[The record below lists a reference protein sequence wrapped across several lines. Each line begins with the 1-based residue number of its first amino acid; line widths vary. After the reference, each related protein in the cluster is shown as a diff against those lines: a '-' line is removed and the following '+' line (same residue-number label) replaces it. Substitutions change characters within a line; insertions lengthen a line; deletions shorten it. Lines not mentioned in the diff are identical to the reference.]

1 MKRGTTPTIALT
13 LDGIDFQIID
23 KAELTIVQHNEKKL
37 IKQLKINV
45 EKHGMYT
52 VLNQLETLSLEPGKC
67 TLQVKILFVDGSVIA
82 TDAMTFNVQEILNDE
97 VIE

>member
-13 LDGIDFQIID
+13 LEGIDFAFID

-45 EKHGMYT
+45 EKCGMYT
-52 VLNQLETLSLEPGKC
+52 VLNQLETLSLEAGKC
-67 TLQVKILFVDGSVIA
+67 TLQVKILFIDGSVIA

-97 VIE
+97 VIV